1 MTTLDRRRF
10 LAALVANVAGARTLA
25 AAGLGGIAGCA
36 PGRREDDVAGAAGS
50 SATSGA
56 AGERLDRV
64 GLQLY
69 TVRDAMARDFEG
81 TLARVASIGY
91 RDVEFAGYYGRKPEA
106 IAALLD
112 RHGLR
117 APAAHVPLDAL
128 RNQWRPTVEAAHVI
142 DHDYIVL
149 PWLEEKDRRAIADY
163 ERLAEF
169 MNRLGRSAR
178 EADLRLA
185 YHNHDFEFVP
195 LGGRLPFDVLLERTD
210 PEAVSFEMDL
220 YWITKAGQDPL
231 TYFDRFPG
239 RFHLVHVKDSAGAP
253 AHRMTQVGGGS
264 IDFRRI
270 FVKSKQAGIE
280 HAFVEHD
287 QPADAFASIRA
298 SYEYL
303 SKLTF

>member
-10 LAALVANVAGARTLA
+10 LAALVANVAGARAALA
-25 AAGLGGIAGCA
+25 AVGLGGVAGCA
-36 PGRREDDVAGAAGS
+36 PGRREDASAGAAAG
-50 SATSGA
+50 AT
-56 AGERLDRV
+56 GERLDRV

-69 TVRDAMARDFEG
+69 TVRDALARDFEG
-81 TLARVASIGY
+81 TIASVAGIGY
-91 RDVEFAGYYGRKPEA
+91 REVEFAGYYGRKPEA

-112 RHGLR
+112 RHGLS

-128 RNQWRPTVEAAHVI
+128 RNQWRATVEAAHVI
-142 DHDYIVL
+142 EHDYIVL
-149 PWLEEKDRRAIADY
+149 PWLEEKDRRTIADY
-163 ERLAEF
+163 ERLADF
-169 MNRLGRSAR
+169 MNQLGRSAR

-185 YHNHDFEFVP
+185 YHNHDFEFAP
-195 LGGRLPFDVLLERTD
+195 LAGRIPFDVLLERTD
-210 PEAVSFEMDL
+210 PEVVSFEMDL
-220 YWITKAGQDPL
+220 YWITKAGHDPL

-239 RFHLVHVKDSAGAP
+239 RFRLVHVKDSAGAP
-253 AHRMTQVGGGS
+253 AHRMTEVGGGS

-270 FVKSKQAGIE
+270 FAKRKQACIE

-287 QPADAFASIRA
+287 QPSDAVASIRK

>member
-10 LAALVANVAGARTLA
+10 LAALVANVAGARAALA
-25 AAGLGGIAGCA
+25 AAGLGGVAAGCT
-36 PGRREDDVAGAAGS
+36 PGRREDDAAGTAGAAGAS
-50 SATSGA
+50 
-56 AGERLDRV
+56 GERLDSV

-69 TVRDAMARDFEG
+69 TVRDAMTRDFEG
-81 TLARVASIGY
+81 TIGRVAAIGY
-91 RDVEFAGYYGRKPEA
+91 REVEFAGYFGRRPEA

-112 RHGLR
+112 RHGLK
-117 APAAHVPLDAL
+117 APAAHVSLDAL
-128 RNQWRPTVEAAHVI
+128 RNQWRTTVEAAHVI

-149 PWLEEKDRRAIADY
+149 PWLEERDRRTIADY
-163 ERLAEF
+163 ERLADF
-169 MNRLGRSAR
+169 MNQLGRSAR
-178 EADLRLA
+178 QADLYLA

-210 PEAVSFEMDL
+210 PEAVAFEMDL
-220 YWITKAGQDPL
+220 YWITKAGHDPL
-231 TYFDRFPG
+231 AYFDRYPG
-239 RFHLVHVKDSAGAP
+239 RFRLVHVKDSAGAP
-253 AHRMTQVGGGS
+253 AHRMTEVGGGS

-270 FVKSKQAGIE
+270 FAKRKQAGIE

-287 QPADAFASIRA
+287 QPADAIASISR